1 MSARMAIV
9 SWSVVLLLGQPA
21 LSQESAD
28 VLVRED
34 FFAGIMLND
43 MTRFERGMKKAE
55 EVMEQEPNN
64 AEMMVWHGAG
74 QFFRAGI
81 AFRSGDFQSGRA
93 LQAQGLARM
102 QQAVDLAPNNV
113 RVRVARGAALLN
125 SSRYMPPQAGRAL
138 AETGVGDYEKTLA
151 IQMADFD
158 SLSTHSK
165 GELLLGLA
173 DGWLRVGNADKAR
186 GYFEMMSK
194 DATLQGSEYE
204 SKGRAWLAGAPE
216 SKTPAFFQCVGCHKT
231 VAK

>member
-1 MSARMAIV
+1 MSVRIAIC
-9 SWSVVLLLGQPA
+9 LLGVSLVLGRTA
-21 LSQESAD
+21 AAQESAD

-43 MTRFERGMKKAE
+43 MARFERGMKKAE
-55 EVMEQEPNN
+55 EVMQQEPNN

-74 QFFRAGI
+74 LFFRAGM
-81 AFRSGDFQSGRA
+81 AFRNSDFQSGRT
-93 LQAQGLARM
+93 LQSQGLARM

-125 SSRYMPPQAGRAL
+125 SSRYMPPQAGRPL
-138 AETGVGDYEKTLA
+138 AETGVSDYETTLE
-151 IQMADFD
+151 IQKATFD

-173 DGWLRVGNADKAR
+173 DGWLRIGNAEKAR

-204 SKGRAWLAGAPE
+204 RKGAAWLAGAPE
-216 SKTPAFFQCVGCHKT
+216 SKTPTFFQCVGCHKT
-231 VAK
+231 EAK